1 MKSSKILS
9 LGFAIMVFANTVFAQ
24 CDQFC
29 TSIGKKKFFVT
40 GVLDY
45 TSLNWSIN
53 GNFGLA
59 IVGPAN
65 QDTVE
70 VNFAGASTG
79 VDTLY
84 VVALNSCGSA
94 DTQRFPI
101 SILKTPDP
109 ILSSH
114 KNPTTC
120 SGNDGNIV
128 LSGLLKSTSYNVSFS
143 YNAAFS
149 TQSLTSDTSGN
160 ITIPNLS
167 AGIYSS
173 ITVNLVSGL
182 SSCTS
187 APIGPDTL
195 KDPAAPVIVSSYKTN
210 TTTCSGSEGTIVLK
224 GLTNGT
230 SYLVNYKKG
239 STLIVTTIV
248 AAGDSVVITGLT
260 AGVYDSIN
268 VTTSAC
274 TSGPALGPYTIVDPT
289 PPSITSVIDSMP
301 KTCLGM
307 DGSISLLGL
316 KASTSYIVNYAKDAV
331 PVAPV
336 TISSNASGV
345 LIITGLGKGVYSNI
359 TVTLSNCVSNIVGPR
374 TLVGPVPKVN
384 SISLQCK

>member
-9 LGFAIMVFANTVFAQ
+9 LGFAMMIFANALFAQ

-45 TSLNWSIN
+45 TSLSWSVN
-53 GNFGLA
+53 GKFGLSIIGA
-59 IVGPAN
+59 SN
-65 QDTVE
+65 LDTVE
-70 VNFAGASTG
+70 VNFAAATTG
-79 VDTLY
+79 VDTVY
-84 VVALNSCGSA
+84 VVAINSCGSA

-109 ILSSH
+109 IISSH

-120 SGNDGNIV
+120 SGSDGNIV

-143 YNAAFS
+143 LNAAFT

-160 ITIPNLS
+160 ITIPNLT

-195 KDPAAPVIVSSYKTN
+195 KDPALPVIVSSYKTN

-224 GLTNGT
+224 GLVNGT

-239 STLIVTTIV
+239 STLVVRTIV
-248 AAGDSVVITGLT
+248 ASGDSVVINGLT

-268 VTTSAC
+268 VTTTAC

-289 PPSITSVIDSMP
+289 PPSITSVVDSMP

-307 DGSISLLGL
+307 DGSITLKGL
-316 KASTSYIVNYAKDAV
+316 VANTSYIVNYSKDAV
-331 PVAPV
+331 PVAAV
-336 TISSNASGV
+336 TITSNASGDLV
-345 LIITGLGKGVYSNI
+345 ISGLGKGVYSNI
-359 TVTLSNCVSNIVGPR
+359 TVTLSSCVSNIVGPR
-374 TLVGPVPKVN
+374 TLIGPVPKVN
-384 SISLQCK
+384 AIILQCK